1 VHVLVFVLGVC
12 GVLGCARPVE
22 DAYDYSVIVRVS
34 DESGA
39 PIEGARIE
47 LDGHFV
53 LTDRN
58 GEAELPGLLGPVTT
72 IISGDGHLA
81 EPIVVD
87 RTDSERKQPV
97 EVRLF
102 SRDGGGAPRWSMHVG
117 GDAMLARRYLEPEAG
132 LPLLPAHDIGGG
144 ARAVV
149 ADLAPAFA
157 IADLATV
164 NLECVVGDLPDSA
177 IYPAKRFILRT
188 PPEALAGLEALSV
201 DLVTLG
207 NNHVRDYR
215 EEGVEATIA
224 ALEDID
230 MPFAGVSDGA
240 DVDANPTIVE
250 PRSGVRVAVFSYTT
264 VDGDFVNDS
273 YAAEDVAVPPECEQT
288 PGPAE
293 CFMYEARS
301 WGCEGESVT
310 IPTATRRIGAA
321 WKAYAEL
328 EDTMSPAD
336 RVACWESAYAIY
348 PELQDWTARR
358 GHGGASAWDDD
369 ATPLDITAA
378 TDDND
383 VVVVQLHAGFQFQSA
398 PSDNVKRLA
407 RISIDAGAD
416 IVIAHHPHVLQGAEW
431 YDGKLILYSLG
442 NFVFEQDFL
451 VTFASAF
458 LRTVWEG
465 STLLEARLI
474 PLELVAYQPKLTAGL
489 AAERN
494 ALMLWESSV
503 TPATT
508 ARDSLSDVRPF
519 YDTAIDPGTEVAHL
533 RSRHHDAVIGKVA
546 PSVEDIVV
554 ELDGVGDIASIDF
567 PGLVHARAGG
577 ADVLIGRELLGWGH
591 LEDAIADAVAMPA
604 AHWFMP
610 QASRFDP
617 VLRLDTNAADGF
629 GWIEMYRSDALA
641 GDTFARPIARIPVP
655 EHRLY
660 HDDNGVSVPADG
672 EATYTIRMH
681 AKLRGMGEPYVRL
694 EFFWFDDTDPTEDP
708 LTVPIGEPLDL
719 PFDVEPDD
727 EWHVVDIDVDP
738 SVLHHG
744 EYRANVV
751 LVRVRFAPPEQGESV
766 FGFDNF
772 EFIEWRPATQMQD
785 HFGVYQYLRDPA
797 GNSGTLTLQGM
808 PLRDR

>member
-1 VHVLVFVLGVC
+1 MPR
-12 GVLGCARPVE
+12 AE
-22 DAYDYSVIVRVS
+22 DPYDFSITLRVS

-39 PIEGARIE
+39 PIPGARV
-47 LDGHFV
+47 DFDPQFV
-53 LTDRN
+53 LTNRK
-58 GEAELPGLLGPVTT
+58 GEAELHNLLGPVTT
-72 IISGDGHLA
+72 IISGQGYLA

-87 RTDSERKQPV
+87 RTDSEHGPV

-102 SRDGGGAPRWSMHVG
+102 SRKGSDGATRWSMHVG
-117 GDAMLARRYLEPEAG
+117 GDTMLARRYLEPEAG

-149 ADLAPAFA
+149 ADLAPAFG

-164 NLECVVGDLPDSA
+164 NLECVVGDLPDST

-207 NNHVRDYR
+207 NNHVRDYL
-215 EEGVEATIA
+215 EAGVDATIA
-224 ALEDID
+224 SLEDIG

-250 PRSGVRVAVFSYTT
+250 PQSGVRVAVFSFTT

-273 YAAEDVAVPPECEQT
+273 YAAEDTAVPPECEQSPK
-288 PGPAE
+288 PGE
-293 CFMYEARS
+293 CFMYESRS
-301 WGCEGESVT
+301 WGCDGESVA
-310 IPTATRRIGAA
+310 IPTASRRAGPA

-328 EDTMSPAD
+328 EDEMAPAD
-336 RVACWESAYAIY
+336 QVACWESLYAIY
-348 PELQDWTARR
+348 PEMQDWTARR
-358 GHGGASAWDDD
+358 GHGGASTWDDIG
-369 ATPLDITAA
+369 TPLDIAAA
-378 TDDND
+378 THDND
-383 VVVVQLHAGFQFQSA
+383 VIVVQLHAGYQFQTA

-407 RISIDAGAD
+407 RVAIDAGAD

-465 STLLEARLI
+465 SALLEARLI
-474 PLELVAYQPKLTAGL
+474 PLELVDYQPKLTAGF

-503 TPATT
+503 TPAYT
-508 ARDSLSDVRPF
+508 ARDKLLDVRAF
-519 YDTAIDPGTEVAHL
+519 YTDTIDPRSRVAHL
-533 RSRHHDAVIGKVA
+533 RSRHHDAVIVDTA
-546 PSVEDIVV
+546 VPVEDVLV
-554 ELDGVGDIASIDF
+554 EFEAGSEIARIDF

-577 ADVLIGRELLGWGH
+577 ADVLIGRELLGWGQ
-591 LEDAIADAVAMPA
+591 LEDQLADAIAMPA

-610 QASRFDP
+610 QESRTDP

-629 GWIEMYRSDALA
+629 GWIEMYRNEELD
-641 GDTFARPIARIPVP
+641 GETFARPIARIPVP

-660 HDDNGVSVPADG
+660 HNQDNTSVPADG
-672 EATYTIRMH
+672 VATYTIRMQ
-681 AKLRGMGEPYVRL
+681 AKLRGMGEPFVRL
-694 EFFWFDDTDPTEDP
+694 EFFYFDDTDPTEDP
-708 LTVPIGEPLDL
+708 LTVPIGVPLDI
-719 PFDVEPDD
+719 PFEVEADD
-727 EWHVVDIDVDP
+727 EWHGVDIDIDP
-738 SVLHHG
+738 SVLDHG

-766 FGFDNF
+766 FGLDNF
-772 EFIEWRPATQMQD
+772 EFIEWRPAAQMQD
-785 HFGVYQYLRDPA
+785 HFGVFPYLRDPA
-797 GNSGTLTLQGM
+797 GNAGTLTLPGM
-808 PLRDR
+808 ALRDR